1 MDRKVLAVV
10 VALAIASAAVLSILL
25 WAWPWLKG
33 EEGPSSPAHPLTEPI
48 TSYVRV
54 VDGNA
59 KLFIDGEP
67 VDILG
72 LFPTNETIEYIDKA
86 SRYGLL
92 FCRVRLEWV
101 FLDEI
106 TVNFFKENPGMLTT
120 LKTLAHEGRL
130 RDAIELLPDF
140 PLPENA
146 SDWIRWEVLDELLD
160 YAASKGV
167 YLIID
172 FHYLTPPIW
181 WVKAFP
187 DQLQTNGTGTLSYM
201 PTFNS
206 PALIKYA
213 SQVIKALVARYKR
226 HPALLGWGLSFGWTV
241 EDNYPGPAYYASWG
255 IYDYSPCAI
264 ERFREWLR
272 ERYNNDT
279 DALRAAWGDLT
290 VDFDNA
296 TPPLPM
302 PRPANTTEWALYLN
316 GPGDL
321 RQAWLDWCEFRLQEK
336 VSCMLYF
343 ANLYKSLDPD
353 HILIQTPGTPFTG
366 PTAGV
371 VPLNIDYWSY
381 VKSPVDVV
389 YVNPGLHG
397 GTAMAISTFGY
408 PFFLKYFEQRGK
420 AAFIKWEGR
429 PGVDYDAHPEYIELV
444 ARMARLTG
452 TGLAIWGGHV
462 PMPGPPPYEEL
473 QPEFTDEQI
482 ELFIRTFRSAPEGR
496 TEGADIAI
504 IDDPRLCF
512 FEYYPFLAGSGLRP
526 VEAMATMFIFRLA
539 GYDPDVLAVDEVLEG
554 PEILSR
560 YKAVVL
566 CGLFRMREELVDIL
580 ADYVA
585 SGGGLFIVGRTGL
598 YDWHG
603 ANHLGPLRELLGVSS
618 EIADVQFIRYSW
630 RFESTEDP
638 LLVGLGGLEG
648 DIQSNFSAY
657 FIPKFDYEAEGFKVL
672 ATVEGHPDLAAVVRK
687 GRVIAWFPRL
697 GLQLLDR
704 SIDEL
709 SAVIRF
715 IRNLCGFFGVER
727 TGGPLP
733 DEIRGPAHLAPI
745 MLVWP
750 DFTADFLV
758 LWEAVRSEVRTP

>member
-1 MDRKVLAVV
+1 MGRK
-10 VALAIASAAVLSILL
+10 ALAIVVAVMISSAALLGILL
-25 WAWPWLKG
+25 WAWPWPGG
-33 EEGPSSPAHPLTEPI
+33 EEGPEKQPPPTPPLTEPI
-48 TSYVRV
+48 TSCVRV

-59 KLFIDGEP
+59 KLLINGRP

-72 LFPTNETIEYIDKA
+72 FFPTNETIEYIDKA

-92 FCRVRLEWV
+92 FCRVRLEWA

-106 TVNFFKENPGMLTT
+106 TVRFFRENPGMFDT
-120 LKTLAHEGRL
+120 LKELVHEGRL

-140 PLPENA
+140 ELPENA
-146 SDWIRWEVLDELLD
+146 SDWIRWEGLDQLLD

-172 FHYLTPPIW
+172 FHYFTPPIW

-264 ERFREWLR
+264 GRFREWLR
-272 ERYNNDT
+272 ERYGNDI
-279 DALRAAWGDLT
+279 DALRAAWGDPT
-290 VDFDNA
+290 VDFNNA
-296 TPPLPM
+296 TPPLPL
-302 PRPANTTEWALYLN
+302 PQPANTTEWVLYLN
-316 GPGDL
+316 GPGDP
-321 RQAWLDWCEFRLQEK
+321 RRAWLDWCEFRLREK

-343 ANLYKSLDPD
+343 ANLYKSLDPN
-353 HILIQTPGTPFTG
+353 HVLIQTPGTPFATS
-366 PTAGV
+366 GV

-381 VKSPVDVV
+381 AKSPVDIV
-389 YVNPGLHG
+389 YVNPGLNE
-397 GTAMAISTFGY
+397 GTATAISTFGY

-462 PMPGPPPYEEL
+462 PMPGPPPYEEF

-482 ELFIRTFRSAPEGR
+482 ELFIQTFRSTPEGR

-504 IDDPRLCF
+504 IDEPRLCF
-512 FEYYPFLAGSGLRP
+512 FEYHPILAGSGLRP
-526 VEAMATMFIFRLA
+526 IEAVATTFLFRLA
-539 GYDPDVLAVDEVLEG
+539 GYDPDVLA
-554 PEILSR
+554 
-560 YKAVVL
+560 
-566 CGLFRMREELVDIL
+566 
-580 ADYVA
+580 
-585 SGGGLFIVGRTGL
+585 
-598 YDWHG
+598 
-603 ANHLGPLRELLGVSS
+603 
-618 EIADVQFIRYSW
+618 
-630 RFESTEDP
+630 
-638 LLVGLGGLEG
+638 
-648 DIQSNFSAY
+648 
-657 FIPKFDYEAEGFKVL
+657 
-672 ATVEGHPDLAAVVRK
+672 
-687 GRVIAWFPRL
+687 
-697 GLQLLDR
+697 
-704 SIDEL
+704 
-709 SAVIRF
+709 
-715 IRNLCGFFGVER
+715 
-727 TGGPLP
+727 
-733 DEIRGPAHLAPI
+733 
-745 MLVWP
+745 
-750 DFTADFLV
+750 
-758 LWEAVRSEVRTP
+758 